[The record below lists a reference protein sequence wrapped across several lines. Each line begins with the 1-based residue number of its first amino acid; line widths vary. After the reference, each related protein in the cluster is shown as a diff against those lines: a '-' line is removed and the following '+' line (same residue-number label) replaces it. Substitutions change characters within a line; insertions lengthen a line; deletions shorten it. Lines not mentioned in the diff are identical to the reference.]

1 MTPLAGNAS
10 DVALG
15 FLWAKANLLSERCA
29 AVQNKTGR
37 LIGTAFVARD
47 MMRVVDALGEDGM
60 LRYWGVSYGTVLGA
74 TLAAMFPNR
83 VDRVVLDGVVNP
95 FEYYAN
101 R

>member
-1 MTPLAGNAS
+1 MTAVAGKAS

-15 FLWAKANLLSERCA
+15 LVWAKASLLSARCT

-83 VDRVVLDGVVNP
+83 VDRLVLDGVVNP